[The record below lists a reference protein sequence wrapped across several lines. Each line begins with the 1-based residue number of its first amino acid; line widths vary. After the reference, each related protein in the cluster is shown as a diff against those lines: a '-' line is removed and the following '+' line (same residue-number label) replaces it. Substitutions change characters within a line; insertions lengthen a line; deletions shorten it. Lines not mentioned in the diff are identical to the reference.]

1 MQVIIENGDTK
12 TTWGFTVLDNTNIIL
27 HSYVVQ
33 LKPKGKRK
41 WQNPHIVWDRYM
53 KRNSNIEEPTLPEY
67 IKDQVVELYIEKI
80 KVFNSFE
87 YKR

>member
-1 MQVIIENGDTK
+1 MQIVIENGDTK
-12 TTWGFTVLDNTNIIL
+12 TTWWFMVLDNTNIVLSSHI
-27 HSYVVQ
+27 VQ

-41 WQNPHIVWDRYM
+41 WQDPHIVWDKYM
-53 KRNSNIEEPTLPEY
+53 HRNNNIDEPVLPED
-67 IKDQVVELYIEKI
+67 IKDQVFELYMKKV